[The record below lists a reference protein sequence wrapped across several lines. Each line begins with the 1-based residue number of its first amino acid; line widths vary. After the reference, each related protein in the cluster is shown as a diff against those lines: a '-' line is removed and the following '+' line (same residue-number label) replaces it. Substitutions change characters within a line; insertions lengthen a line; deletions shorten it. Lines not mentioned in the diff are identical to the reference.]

1 MIQGPMSQTVPDF
14 WRLVWEQRVRVVVM
28 ITNIVE
34 QGKKKCS
41 QYWPETGWET
51 YGLVSVTLLEES
63 VQVNLQLLPLIISL
77 STNWSSSTNMMEIGN
92 IYYLQI
98 SEPFIKSSS
107 ASDFYSY
114 LSPKLQ
120 HLCSQRISAL
130 WHEGGIFPRLYTNK
144 EEQFM
149 SPQI

>member
-1 MIQGPMSQTVPDF
+1 MSTTLSDF
-14 WRLVWEQRVRVVVM
+14 WRLVWEQKVGVVVM

-41 QYWPETGWET
+41 QYWPETGWEV
-51 YGLVSVTLLEES
+51 YGLVSVTLVEES
-63 VQVNLQLLPLIISL
+63 VQVDIQLLPLIISL
-77 STNWSSSTNMMEIGN
+77 ATNWSSSTNMMEIGN